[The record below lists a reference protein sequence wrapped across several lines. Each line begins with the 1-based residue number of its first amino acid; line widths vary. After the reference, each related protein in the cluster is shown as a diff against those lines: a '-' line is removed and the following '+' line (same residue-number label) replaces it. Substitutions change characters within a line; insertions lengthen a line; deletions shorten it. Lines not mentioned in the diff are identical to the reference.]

1 MESVWFNYLVVPVLI
16 MMARVIDVSLDTIR
30 VIMVAKGY
38 RKYAPFVGFF
48 QVLIWIITITRIM
61 AHLEIWTAYVG
72 YAGGFAIGT
81 YVGMKLEQKL
91 ALGYELIR
99 VITKA
104 DASLL
109 INKLTEKGFHLT
121 FVEGEGRDGSVG
133 ILFLVERRRV
143 IKEIIGIIKE
153 YNPNA
158 FYTIEDVRFVS
169 GSGHLPQTRSQ
180 LRTRY
185 RPR

>member
-1 MESVWFNYLVVPVLI
+1 MDTMWFQYIIVPVLI

-30 VIMVAKGY
+30 VIMVAKGFS
-38 RKYAPFVGFF
+38 KFAPFIGFF

-72 YAGGFAIGT
+72 YAAGFALGT
-81 YVGMKLEQKL
+81 WVGMKLEGKL

-99 VITKA
+99 VITRA
-104 DASLL
+104 DASSL
-109 INKLTEKGFHLT
+109 ISELTAKGFHIT
-121 FVEGEGRDGSVG
+121 YVPGEGRDGSVG
-133 ILFLVERRRV
+133 ILFIVERRKV
-143 IKEIIGIIKE
+143 IRDVIALIKE

-158 FYTIEDVRFVS
+158 FYTVEDVRFMS
-169 GSGHLPQTRSQ
+169 GPVNPAPTLRQQ
-180 LRTRY
+180 RTRF